1 LEDLCTLTNLGG
13 FWHKLYIY
21 IYIYRFKEIPKFSKK
36 YFSLKN
42 IFFLIFEK
50 ENEEGFEFFSV
61 SPNGIFGVN

>member
-1 LEDLCTLTNLGG
+1 LAQI
-13 FWHKLYIY
+13 IY